1 MATTIIQTKHLGQ
14 IRGKVAEGVTQ
25 FLGIKYAT
33 LEDRLADAQLVEKRD
48 GDTLDATKD
57 GPTAISPSF
66 GCEVELAAIQHKLA
80 AKELTQSGIDCLN
93 LNIAVPEGTTASSKL
108 PVFFFIHGGGLQIGA
123 NSWPQLEFKR
133 FVKLS
138 ADKNLPVIA
147 VSINYRLGVFGFL
160 TSDELRK
167 AGYKANNGLRD
178 QRVALEWVR
187 RHIEDFGGDPDN
199 VTAAGE
205 SAGAASVTYHLKSEV
220 ALFKRAIAMS
230 GSYLFTQA
238 LPYDIHEQN
247 YRQAILALGLESAST
262 EERIQALLEKPAQEL
277 IASLPPS
284 ILAAP
289 AVDGDLVASTAT
301 HAQTADRT
309 SDLSEKRNWCTE
321 LMIGDCQMDA
331 SIVGLIMPNLK
342 ETCAE
347 KFTTAMNNVLPSQP
361 DVAQRILSEYGISR
375 GMSDDEALP
384 AVLDYIN
391 DICFFAPVLTL
402 TRGWRGNSHVYYFNE
417 GNPWEGPWKGR
428 ATHIL
433 DVAYLTQNFQEF
445 MTPSQQRVATAFAE
459 DFFKFCHGIH
469 PWPAV
474 TDGDIA
480 TNFTARVYGPSSEGH
495 DSRLVSEP
503 YKGESHRRSILF
515 DCNHAVSLDELAGVF
530 GVFRTM

>member
-1 MATTIIQTKHLGQ
+1 
-14 IRGKVAEGVTQ
+14 
-25 FLGIKYAT
+25 
-33 LEDRLADAQLVEKRD
+33 
-48 GDTLDATKD
+48 
-57 GPTAISPSF
+57 
-66 GCEVELAAIQHKLA
+66 
-80 AKELTQSGIDCLN
+80 
-93 LNIAVPEGTTASSKL
+93 
-108 PVFFFIHGGGLQIGA
+108 
-123 NSWPQLEFKR
+123 
-133 FVKLS
+133 
-138 ADKNLPVIA
+138 
-147 VSINYRLGVFGFL
+147 
-160 TSDELRK
+160 
-167 AGYKANNGLRD
+167 
-178 QRVALEWVR
+178 
-187 RHIEDFGGDPDN
+187 
-199 VTAAGE
+199 
-205 SAGAASVTYHLKSEV
+205 
-220 ALFKRAIAMS
+220 
-230 GSYLFTQA
+230 
-238 LPYDIHEQN
+238 
-247 YRQAILALGLESAST
+247 
-262 EERIQALLEKPAQEL
+262 
-277 IASLPPS
+277 
-284 ILAAP
+284 
-289 AVDGDLVASTAT
+289 
-301 HAQTADRT
+301 
-309 SDLSEKRNWCTE
+309 
-321 LMIGDCQMDA
+321 
-331 SIVGLIMPNLK
+331 MPNLK

-515 DCNHAVSLDELAGVF
+515 DCNHAVSLDELAGRHLRPSHVYTSTSHPPRIIATLLANKIF
-530 GVFRTM
+530 IATIELLYKPPLVEAITTSPRNDFMNIFPPDTHELNPDKLVES